1 MFSLSPRSKS
11 SVRYYAAAHSQ
22 QKSAWRNR
30 RRARRPGTQLQEHPT
45 VY

>member
-1 MFSLSPRSKS
+1 MFSLSPQTKA
-11 SVRYYAAAHSQ
+11 SVRYYAASHSQ

-30 RRARRPGTQLQEHPT
+30 RRARRPDRQHQEHPT